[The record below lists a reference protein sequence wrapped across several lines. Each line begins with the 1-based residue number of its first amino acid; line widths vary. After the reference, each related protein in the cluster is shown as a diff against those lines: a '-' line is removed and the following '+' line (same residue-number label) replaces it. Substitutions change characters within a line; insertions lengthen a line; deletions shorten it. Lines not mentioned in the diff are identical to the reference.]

1 MNIAYT
7 HIIQSYL
14 QHIQAEVSMSGYEE
28 FKAGWS
34 DEKVPDGYLFSLL
47 LSGQAR
53 IEWEGETYEAN
64 AGDLAL
70 IPAGKY
76 VRFSHQSGDIRVA
89 WCQFGGSPVET
100 KLFEL
105 IPLPLIVSL
114 EAPSETEKLF
124 QRIMAAEYE
133 DSLTSPL
140 KLKAAFLELLSCY
153 LDHCELD
160 AAALSELEPFA
171 KLAPVLEYIDANLD
185 KPVAVEDLA
194 NLTYMH
200 PNYFMEFFKSLVGMS
215 PIHYVNRRKL
225 EYAKKQLELTEDHVA
240 QIASQ
245 IGMQNHYL
253 SRMFKQYC
261 GLSPSQYRKKYW
273 ASCSMLE
280 KYKPEKAGYRT

>member
-14 QHIQAEVSMSGYEE
+14 QHIQAEVSMAGYEE
-28 FKAGWS
+28 FQEGWVE
-34 DEKVPDGYLFSLL
+34 EKVPDGYLFSLL
-47 LSGQAR
+47 LSGKAQV
-53 IEWEGETYEAN
+53 EMDGETHEVA

-76 VRFSHQSGDIRVA
+76 VRFSHRSGNIQVI

-114 EAPSETEKLF
+114 ETPSVAEQQLRRMMLF
-124 QRIMAAEYE
+124 EHER
-133 DSLTSPL
+133 SLTSPL

-153 LDHCELD
+153 LDHCQLD
-160 AAALSELEPFA
+160 AYTLSELEPFS
-171 KLAPVLEYIDANLD
+171 KLTPVLEYIEANLD
-185 KPVAVEDLA
+185 KPVTVEDLA
-194 NLTYMH
+194 SLVYMH
-200 PNYFMEFFKSLVGMS
+200 PNYFIEFFKSLIGMS
-215 PIHYVNRRKL
+215 PIHYTNRRKL

-273 ASCSMLE
+273 ASCRMLQND
-280 KYKPEKAGYRT
+280 KQEKAGCQT